1 MIVINKLKKRS
12 SFWVGV
18 SKIRGALPKLKVHTI
33 PAKYG
38 FKKATTIILC
48 TILVWSF
55 LLASVIYRQS
65 HKEGFKGI
73 AFALNLK
80 GREIKHDFFGS
91 TKAIALAPYH
101 WATAHL
107 SGHDAPKIHIDI
119 KFKHIQKLFKKREE
133 AMKIGFLKQAPDDYV
148 PAQIRR
154 EGKTAKVKLRLKG
167 DQTDHLEGDKWSFRI
182 HVKGEDHLF
191 GIRHFSIQKPRTRNY
206 EGEVLFFEALRRE
219 GVLVPRYFFV
229 DVSVNGKDIGLMA
242 LEEHF
247 SKEILESQGRKESV
261 IIRFDESMIWEP
273 NTDGLFNNFKVA
285 KITPF
290 RSKKVLRSQELKSYL
305 KIARGLLRG
314 FANGSLPASQVFD
327 AVLMGRFIAVADVW
341 RAWHQLGWHNIRFYY
356 NPITSLLEPIG
367 YDASIPYKDADVPP
381 ASEEPIVSA
390 LLNGDAKVRL
400 SYEETVKKLAQEME
414 DGTSIAWV
422 QPLANKQLRILHKE
436 YPLLKGLRFDLIA
449 ERSKA
454 VLQRTRKSS
463 SKYPQILQAYSI
475 DLPTE
480 NNSLELINP
489 LNHVVEIHE
498 IKYVNPVNGEEI
510 DFPTRSP
517 ISYPVQLKPTPKGGI
532 PRIHKIFINKNQIS
546 EDYEIR
552 VGAKVSGEDSIRW
565 VTVQPYSPVLKNNS
579 IPQMDLNE
587 VLIQH
592 PFLKLK
598 AGTNFLKVSPGTW
611 EVKNWLLVPEGLE
624 LRIPKGTTLQFN
636 ESIGLIARGPIMI
649 EGTEDAPVVL
659 MGSGKTKSE
668 SVWQGIAVMKTG
680 KPSVW
685 SHVVVRDTAGISH
698 KGWNLTGGVNFY
710 EADIQMKE
718 VTLTG
723 NRTEDA
729 LNIVRSKFELDSVT
743 IKNAASDAFDSDFS
757 NGVVRGGLYENIG
770 HASGGGDGID
780 VSGSEVTVTGTV
792 FENISDKALSV
803 GEKSV
808 MTASNI
814 SMERVGV
821 GAVSKDGSHLTLT
834 DAKISFA
841 KIAGLMTYIKKP
853 EYGAGT
859 LVAKNIKTKSVP
871 QVAISQKGNT
881 LTMDS
886 KLIEPEELGVDELY
900 ETRMKSKAKN

>member
-1 MIVINKLKKRS
+1 MIVTNKPRKVG
-12 SFWVGV
+12 SFLVGV
-18 SKIRGALPKLKVHTI
+18 SKIRSALPKFRTHTI
-33 PAKYG
+33 PVKFG
-38 FKKATTIILC
+38 FKKATIIILC
-48 TILVWSF
+48 TLFVWSF
-55 LLASVIYRQS
+55 LLAAVIYRQS
-65 HKEGFKGI
+65 HKEGFKEL

-80 GREIKHDFFGS
+80 GREIKHDFLGS
-91 TKAIALAPYH
+91 AKAIALAPYH
-101 WATAHL
+101 WTVAHL
-107 SGHDAPKIHIDI
+107 SGPDVPKIHIDI

-148 PAQIRR
+148 PAEIRS

-219 GVLVPRYFFV
+219 GVIVPRYFFI

-285 KITPF
+285 RITPF
-290 RSKKVLRSQELKSYL
+290 RSKKVLRSRELMSYL
-305 KIARGLLRG
+305 EIARGLLRG

-367 YDASIPYKDADVPP
+367 YDASIPYKEADVPP

-390 LLNGDAKVRL
+390 LLNGDTKVRA
-400 SYEETVKKLAQEME
+400 SYEETVKKLAREME
-414 DGTSIAWV
+414 DGISAAWV
-422 QPLANKQLRILHKE
+422 QPLAKKQLRILHNE

-454 VLQRTRKSS
+454 VLQRTRKPS

-475 DLPTE
+475 DLAEE
-480 NNSLELINP
+480 NTTLELINP

-498 IKYVNPVNGEEI
+498 IKYVHPINGEEI

-517 ISYPVQLKPTPKGGI
+517 ISYPVKLKPTPKGGI
-532 PRIHKIFINKNQIS
+532 PRIHKIFINKNQIK
-546 EDYEIR
+546 EEYELR
-552 VGAKVSGEDSIRW
+552 VGAKVSGVDSIRW
-565 VTVQPYSPVLKNNS
+565 VTVQSYSPVLKNNS
-579 IPQMDLNE
+579 IPQMNLNE
-587 VLIQH
+587 TLTKH

-598 AGTNFLKVSPGTW
+598 AGTNYLQVSPGTW
-611 EVKNWLLVPEGLE
+611 EVQNWLLVPEGFE
-624 LRIPKGTTLQFN
+624 LRIPKGTTLQFS
-636 ESIGLIARGPIMI
+636 ESVGLIAKGPILI
-649 EGTEDAPVVL
+649 EGTQDAPVVL
-659 MGSGKTKSE
+659 MGNGKTNSQ
-668 SVWQGIAVMKTG
+668 SVWKGIAVIKTG
-680 KPSVW
+680 KPSLW

-698 KGWNLTGGVNFY
+698 NGWNLTGGVNFY

-718 VTLTG
+718 VTLMG

-729 LNIVRSKFELDSVT
+729 LNIVRSKFELDSVS

-757 NGVVRGGLYENIG
+757 NGFVRGGMYENIG
-770 HASGGGDGID
+770 HSGGGGDGID

-792 FENISDKALSV
+792 FKNISDKALSV
-803 GEKSV
+803 GEKSI
-808 MTASNI
+808 MNANNI
-814 SMERVGV
+814 SIERVGV

-841 KIAGLMTYIKKP
+841 KIAGLMTYIKKS

-859 LVAKNIKTKSVP
+859 LVARNVKTKSVP
-871 QVAISQKGNT
+871 HIAISQKGNT
-881 LTMDS
+881 LTMDGEIIS
-886 KLIEPEELGVDELY
+886 PEELSVDELY
-900 ETRMKSKAKN
+900 ETRMKSRVKN